1 MRLASPLLSTVA
13 MQRRPLDL
21 NDTIEP
27 KADRILDFRDSVAPL
42 ALLKLTHVFSEMR
55 SNEILECVGQNPTT
69 MADFFKVLPAVSY
82 EIVMQEEFEDRYY
95 RILLKKRAL

>member
-1 MRLASPLLSTVA
+1 MHLASPLLSFVA

-21 NDTIEP
+21 NNSIEP
-27 KADRILDFRDSVAPL
+27 KADRRLDFRDLVTPL
-42 ALLKLTHVFSEMR
+42 ALLKLTHVFNEMR

-82 EIVMQEEFEDRYY
+82 EIVTQEECEDRYY
-95 RILLKKRAL
+95 RIVLKKRDT

>member
-1 MRLASPLLSTVA
+1 MCLASPLLSSVT
-13 MQRRPLDL
+13 MQRRPPDL
-21 NDTIEP
+21 SDPIEH
-27 KADRILDFRDSVAPL
+27 KADRKLDFRGSVAPL

-82 EIVMQEEFEDRYY
+82 EIVTQEEFEDHYY
-95 RILLKKRAL
+95 RIRLKKRDT